1 MKLIT
6 LYHSTFNSSNA
17 THYRDTYYGWSSTRR
32 LRVRDLDITGLPNDA
47 FSKIIRS
54 NQSETI

>member
-6 LYHSTFNSSNA
+6 LYHNTFNSSNA

-32 LRVRDLDITGLPNDA
+32 LRVRILNINKLPSGA
-47 FSKIIRS
+47 FTKIIRS
-54 NQSETI
+54 KQSEAI